1 MQRCGWQWIGFVL
14 CVIRSCTISD
24 LPKICGICCVFM
36 RSPQHF
42 TINRRGTPPP
52 PRAQLSPFSRF
63 LRLFCPLSY
72 SFNQQFSAVDIV
84 NSGHS
89 VGMYSISV
97 YLYSGASK
105 TFVRGAWERDHA
117 SPSSRTSSPLQ
128 KHSLFGATSMPRGT
142 EPSRPLKTLKFFVRS
157 QRVQGACDEV
167 EFCRFCQRH
176 TFSRPPPPFVVF
188 RKAGVHHASFVDDEG
203 GGPSE

>member
-1 MQRCGWQWIGFVL
+1 MEWGLQFLREVVSGSAHSTQRKQCIPASEPNSPPDFPAILRRVSGCMH
-14 CVIRSCTISD
+14 CVA
-24 LPKICGICCVFM
+24 FF
-36 RSPQHF
+36 RSPISILHVYVC
-42 TINRRGTPPP
+42 
-52 PRAQLSPFSRF
+52 L
-63 LRLFCPLSY
+63 Y
-72 SFNQQFSAVDIV
+72 
-84 NSGHS
+84 
-89 VGMYSISV
+89 VGMYSIYV

-176 TFSRPPPPFVVF
+176 TFSRPPLPPFVVF